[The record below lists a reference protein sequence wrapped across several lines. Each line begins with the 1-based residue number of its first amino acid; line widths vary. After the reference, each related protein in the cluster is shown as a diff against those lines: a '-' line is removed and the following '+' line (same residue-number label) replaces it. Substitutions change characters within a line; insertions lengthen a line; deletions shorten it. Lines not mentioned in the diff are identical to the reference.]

1 MAIFARNILFD
12 CAVFFC
18 AVVLVQSASSQ
29 TAEEIYKTKC
39 AVCHA
44 ADGSGNTPAGKKMEV
59 KSFSSPEVVKN
70 SDAEWVEVTKNGKG
84 KMPGYTGKLTDE
96 QIKDVI
102 RYIRSLAKAK

>member
-1 MAIFARNILFD
+1 MTFVVRNILFF

-18 AVVLVQSASSQ
+18 TVVLVESASSQ
-29 TAEEIYKTKC
+29 TSEEIYKTKC

-59 KSFSSPEVVKN
+59 KSFSSAEVVKN
-70 SDAEWVEVTKNGKG
+70 SDAEWIEITKNGKG
-84 KMPGYTGKLTDE
+84 KMPGYTGKMTDD

-102 RYIRSLAKAK
+102 KYIRGLAKAK

>member
-1 MAIFARNILFD
+1 MTLIVRNILF
-12 CAVFFC
+12 FC
-18 AVVLVQSASSQ
+18 AVCFCTVVLVESASSQ

-59 KSFSSPEVVKN
+59 KSFSSAGVVKN
-70 SDAEWVEVTKNGKG
+70 SDAEWIEITKNGKG
-84 KMPGYTGKLTDE
+84 KMPGYTGKLTDD

-102 RYIRSLAKAK
+102 KYIRSLAKGK